1 MRPNTLQVKLNNRQA
16 DPEQLAELIVADQKL
31 LGEAVDG
38 LYNPELRV
46 SSTCAKALRI
56 LSREKSRWLY
66 PYFNSFSELLGS
78 TRLSISI
85 EIIYILANLAK
96 VDSQDMIDKLLDVY
110 FEPLGGESL
119 LKAQAVIR
127 GAMRIAV
134 AKPQLAERIAEQ
146 LLRVANGTYENE
158 EAHRIAWEAAL
169 EALYTMK
176 SMHLPSNGKGY
187 RLGHVFR

>member
-1 MRPNTLQVKLNNRQA
+1 MTPNELQVTLNNRHA
-16 DPEQLAELIVADQKL
+16 NPEKLAELIVADQKL
-31 LGEAVDG
+31 LGAAVDG
-38 LYNPELRV
+38 LYNQELRV

-96 VDSQDMIDKLLDVY
+96 VDSQDMIDKLLDIY
-110 FEPLGGESL
+110 FEPLEGESL
-119 LKAQAVIR
+119 PKAQAVIR
-127 GAMRIAV
+127 GALRIAE
-134 AKPQLAERIAEQ
+134 AKPQLAEYLAEQ
-146 LLRVANGTYENE
+146 LLRVAKGKFENE
-158 EAHRIAWEAAL
+158 EARRRAQEAAL

-176 SMHLPSNGKGY
+176 SMHLQSNGKGY
-187 RLGHVFR
+187 RIGRIFQ